1 MLVGNGTFGI
11 TLCVRLII
19 SKIPNVALG
28 VRLGAMLLGEWID
41 WVENVEV
48 SNHLTHWKHILPG
61 SKSQREPPKDK
72 RLLIYILSALSLPQ
86 TLLVLPILPFHHKH
100 DETSKL
106 GGYSQ

>member
-48 SNHLTHWKHILPG
+48 SNHLTRSKHILTG

-72 RLLIYILSALSLPQ
+72 RLLIYILSALPLPQ
-86 TLLVLPILPFHHKH
+86 TLLVHRH

-106 GGYSQ
+106 GGYAQ